1 MARLAWATL
10 CVVAFACVLAFPV
23 RANDAWSIEAI
34 NRTIEQTNFI
44 VDKGCSGTLVSA
56 SKGLILTNYHCI
68 DGKVSSVEREVSN
81 PDGTITKK
89 KFRKFEDVPVE
100 QRHYNGFIVIGSS
113 QYLTEIVA
121 EAKTK
126 DLAVLKLKGKTS
138 HVFASPLIPDGQD
151 VQRGDK
157 VYIVG
162 NPLGNDAT
170 LIEGIVSAKRTLDLS
185 WTDGARLPMLQ
196 ISGGISGGN
205 SGGSLYSNQ
214 GFLVGV
220 PAAGYASAPHL
231 AFAIPMQI
239 IKPFLRD
246 NCLASVF
253 DTTADDDKCR
263 KDKADIAKKK
273 EDRLPQQ

>member
-1 MARLAWATL
+1 MRIFWTAL
-10 CVVAFACVLAFPV
+10 CVVAFACVMTFSV

-44 VDKGCSGTLVSA
+44 VDRGCSGTLISA

-81 PDGTITKK
+81 PDGTIAKK
-89 KFRKFEDVPVE
+89 KFRKYEDVPVE
-100 QRHYNGFIVIGSS
+100 QKHYDGFINTGSAN
-113 QYLTEIVA
+113 YVTEIVA

-126 DLAVLKLKGKTS
+126 DLAVLKLKGKTP
-138 HVFASPLIPDGQD
+138 HVFSSPLIPEGQE
-151 VQRGDK
+151 VQRGEK
-157 VYIVG
+157 VYTVG

-170 LIEGIVSAKRTLDLS
+170 LVEGIISNANRAFDFS

-196 ISGGISGGN
+196 ISGGIAGGN
-205 SGGSLYSNQ
+205 SGGALYNAN
-214 GFLVGV
+214 GFLIGV
-220 PAAGYASAPHL
+220 PAAGYAFATHIG
-231 AFAIPMQI
+231 FAIPMQV

-253 DTTADDDKCR
+253 DAAADDEACK
-263 KDKADIAKKK
+263 KDKAEKAKKK
-273 EDRLPQQ
+273 SEEK